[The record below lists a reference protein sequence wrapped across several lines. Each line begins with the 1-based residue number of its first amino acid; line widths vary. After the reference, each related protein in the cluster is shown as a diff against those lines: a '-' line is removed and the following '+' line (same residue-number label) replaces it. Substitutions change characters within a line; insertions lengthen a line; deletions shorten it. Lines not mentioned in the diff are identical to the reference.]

1 MAREQIAE
9 LAESLDCPLVVD
21 EAYADFAD
29 PRYHAM
35 PLLEDHPNVI
45 VTRSFSKGYSLAG
58 IRLGYL
64 VARAEIVTQLVKV
77 KDSYN
82 CDKLSQVAGIAALRD
97 QAYLAETRAK
107 IVATRARLTA
117 ALRAMGYAVPDS
129 QSNFV
134 WATGGPPARDT
145 FHRLKERKILVRLMS
160 YQGYPEGL
168 RITVGTDAEIDQLL
182 KMLSEI
188 V

>member
-1 MAREQIAE
+1 
-9 LAESLDCPLVVD
+9 
-21 EAYADFAD
+21 
-29 PRYHAM
+29 
-35 PLLEDHPNVI
+35 VI

-64 VARAEIVTQLVKV
+64 VARPEIVAHLIKV

-82 CDKLSQVAGIAALRD
+82 CDKLSQVAGVAALED

-107 IVATRARLTA
+107 IMATRARLTT
-117 ALRAMGYAVPDS
+117 ALRGMGYTVPES

-134 WATGGPPARDT
+134 WATGGSPARET
-145 FHRLKERKILVRLMS
+145 FERLKNDKILVRLMS
-160 YQGYPEGL
+160 YPGIPEGL
-168 RITVGTDAEIDQLL
+168 RISVGTDAEIDCLL
-182 KMLSEI
+182 QRLGEL